1 MLRAVGVLLAGAL
14 LVAGMHSAAVR
25 GLADAHYTSARLT
38 LATGTMP
45 GGALRQDSLAGAVA
59 AVRQAL
65 ILEGSNPLY
74 VEQAARLQELQSLAR
89 QPRDREVRE
98 GLKLSLAQYREA
110 AIMRPGS
117 PYVWASI
124 AMLKA
129 RLDDMDFEFYGALE
143 RAARL
148 GPWEPQVQIAL
159 ADVGLAAWPWLARP
173 GKDIVLAALERGLK
187 RQDRELSRI
196 AVIHRTRP
204 LVCAEARD
212 GMARLAAWCV
222 RK

>member
-1 MLRAVGVLLAGAL
+1 MLRTAGVLLAGAL
-14 LVAGMHSAAVR
+14 LVAGMHAAALR

-38 LATGTMP
+38 LAAGTMP
-45 GGALRQDSLAGAVA
+45 GGAVRPDSLTAAVA
-59 AVRQAL
+59 GVRQAL
-65 ILEGSNPLY
+65 VLEPSNPLY

-89 QPRDREVRE
+89 RPRDREVRE
-98 GLKLSLAQYREA
+98 GLQLSLAEYRDA

-124 AMLKA
+124 AMIKA

-143 RAARL
+143 RAGRL

-159 ADVGLAAWPWLARP
+159 ADVGLATWILLAKP
-173 GKDIVLAALERGLK
+173 GKDLVLANLERGLK
-187 RQDRELSRI
+187 RQERELTRI

-204 LVCAEARD
+204 LVCAEA
-212 GMARLAAWCV
+212 GGRLPRVAAWCV
-222 RK
+222 KK